1 MDAVLMAGRI
11 LNALNYVGVMGLEL
25 FVTPK
30 GLIVNEI
37 APRVHNS
44 GHWTQNGC
52 AVDQFEQH
60 IRAVA
65 GWPLGD
71 GSRHSDVVMENL
83 IGADMDRVP
92 DLAKDPTVSLH
103 LYGKAEVKAGRKM
116 GHFNKIIPTPSA

>member
-1 MDAVLMAGRI
+1 
-11 LNALNYVGVMGLEL
+11 L
-25 FVTPK
+25 FVTPD

-52 AVDQFEQH
+52 SVDQFEQH

-71 GSRHSDVVMENL
+71 GRRYADVVMENL
-83 IGADMDRVP
+83 IGDDMERVP
-92 DLAKDPTVSLH
+92 ALARETDVALH
-103 LYGKAEVKAGRKM
+103 LYGKAESRAGRKM
-116 GHFNKIIPTPSA
+116 GHANRITRG